1 LKFKEDQRNT
11 FVLIVAM
18 LIGVLA
24 AFGAI
29 GFRTMILETQ
39 KLFFLSKDHSISF
52 LENLAW
58 WKRLLLPSLG
68 GLLVGIIVNRFATEV
83 KGSGIPEV
91 MESVA
96 KKSGFVRGRV
106 LIVKAIAAAITIGSG
121 GSAGREGPIV
131 HIGSAIGSA
140 IGQFL
145 KVSAR
150 HMRTFVACGA
160 AAGIAATFNAPIAG
174 ALFSLEVILG
184 EMQVISMSA
193 IVLSSVVA
201 AVVSRHFLGDF
212 PAFSVVAYEMIS
224 YREFLVYASLGVASG
239 LVSAAFIYTL
249 GFSRKFFDGLKINPI
264 IKPAIGG
271 FLVGVIALWVPHVF
285 GVGYETIN
293 ASLHSKLPLLILLVV
308 LFAKIAATSLT
319 LGSGGSGGIFAPAL
333 FIGATL
339 GALFGDLGAL
349 VFPGFTAPAGAY
361 ALVGMGGVVAAVTHA
376 PISAILIIFEL
387 TNNYQV
393 FPPLMLTCVLGVMI
407 STYLSPNSIY
417 LSKLV
422 YKGINLREKRDI
434 NLLKGIKVSEIM
446 ECSPLIFNCAVPF
459 DKISKKL
466 LVGKQPF
473 LFVEDNDGQYL
484 GSIEL
489 NDIREMVPDQKLID
503 SIIVA
508 KDVARNDIP
517 YVLKDDNLDV
527 VLHII
532 GKMERSA
539 VAVVDNSTS
548 RKIIGY
554 VTRTSVIDEY
564 NRMLFKQDLSGGF
577 SSIMDAID
585 KGRTIEILGEMHI
598 GEIDIPSNWI
608 GKTIR
613 EIDIRRKKKLEIV
626 LIHRDIAKTE
636 KGIDGRPAVFPAP
649 DVVLN
654 AGDRLLVL
662 GKPVDIR
669 GSFK

>member
-1 LKFKEDQRNT
+1 MKFKEDQRNT

-18 LIGVLA
+18 VIGVLA

-29 GFRTMILETQ
+29 GFRAMILQTQ
-39 KLFFLSKDHSISF
+39 EIFFMSEDHSISF
-52 LENLAW
+52 LNDLPW
-58 WKRLLLPSLG
+58 WKRLLLPSIG

-96 KKSGFVRGRV
+96 RKSGFVRGRV
-106 LIVKAIAAAITIGSG
+106 LIVKAIAAALTIGSG

-131 HIGSAIGSA
+131 HIGSAIGSS

-193 IVLSSVVA
+193 IVISSVVA
-201 AVVSRHFLGDF
+201 TVVSRHFLGDF
-212 PAFSVVAYEMIS
+212 PAFNVVSYEMVS
-224 YREFLVYASLGVASG
+224 YREFLVYAALGVASG
-239 LVSAAFIYTL
+239 LVSAAFIYTF
-249 GFSRKFFDGLKINPI
+249 GYSRKFFDKLKINPI

-271 FLVGVIALWVPHVF
+271 LLVGIIALWVPHVF

-293 ASLHSKLPLLILLVV
+293 ASLNSKLPLLILFVV
-308 LFAKIAATSLT
+308 LFAKLLATSLT
-319 LGSGGSGGIFAPAL
+319 LGSGGSGGIFAPSL

-349 VFPGFTAPAGAY
+349 IFPGYTAPAGAY

-393 FPPLMLTCVLGVMI
+393 FPPLMLTCVIGVML
-407 STYLSPNSIY
+407 STYLSPDSIY
-417 LSKLV
+417 ISKLV
-422 YKGINLREKRDI
+422 YKGVNLREKKDV
-434 NLLKGIKVSEIM
+434 NLLKSAKVKDVVE
-446 ECSPLIFNCAVPF
+446 SPAPVFSCGMPF
-459 DKISKKL
+459 DKLSKKL

-473 LFVEDNDGQYL
+473 IFIEDDDGRYL
-484 GSIEL
+484 GSVEL
-489 NDIREMVPDQKLID
+489 EDIREMVPDQKLLD
-503 SIIVA
+503 AIIVA

-517 YVLKDDNLDV
+517 FVLMDDTLDV
-527 VLHII
+527 VMHII
-532 GKMERSA
+532 GKNERSA
-539 VAVVDNSTS
+539 IAVVDSAKTK
-548 RKIIGY
+548 KIVGY
-554 VTRTSVIDEY
+554 VTRITVIDEY
-564 NRMLFKQDLSGGF
+564 NRMLFKQDLTGGF
-577 SSIMDAID
+577 SSIMDAMD
-585 KGRTIEILGEMHI
+585 KGRTIEILGGMHI
-598 GEIDIPSNWI
+598 GEIEIPSSWI

-626 LIHRDIAKTE
+626 LIHRELIE
-636 KGIDGRPAVFPAP
+636 KKEGIDGRPAVFPSP
-649 DVVLN
+649 DVVLKP
-654 AGDRLLVL
+654 GDRLLVL
-662 GKPVDIR
+662 GKPADIR
-669 GSFK
+669 VSFK